1 MIDTTDMTT
10 DKLFTRYANACA
22 TYYDAMGHS
31 KTHYNEVYAK
41 CYADELKSRGEDV
54 PEMKVAAKFGSFNGE
69 GSY

>member
-1 MIDTTDMTT
+1 MIDTTDMAT

-22 TYYDAMGHS
+22 TSYGAMGHS

-41 CYADELKSRGEDV
+41 CYAAELKSRGEDV
-54 PEMKVAAKFGSFNGE
+54 PEMKVAAKFGGFNGE